1 MTMGFPAPIRLIT
14 TCPQSKDVQREEY
27 LARVEQVSR
36 WSDTAGAHGM
46 LVYTDNSIADPWLV
60 AQTALQATRSLAP
73 LIAVQ
78 PLYMHP
84 CWAAKMVAT
93 LALLHNRR
101 VDINM
106 VAGGFRNDLLSLGDD
121 LEHDP
126 RYDRLVEYAE
136 VMRLALEATEPFS
149 YQGAY
154 YAVEGVRLRP
164 ALPPELMPGF
174 FVSGSSGAGLGA
186 ARQLRATAVKYPQP
200 AREEPVP
207 AADDELSIGIR
218 VGVLAR
224 ETDDEAWNDAVLR
237 FPADRSGQITH
248 RMAMSVTDSHW
259 HRQLAARVDGAD
271 PSVDTY
277 WLWPFQ
283 NYRTF
288 CPYLVGSY
296 ERVGVELA
304 AYLERGFRTFILD
317 IPETPDELTHS
328 AAAFAA
334 ALQGAPL

>member
-1 MTMGFPAPIRLIT
+1 MGFPAAIRLIT
-14 TCPQSKDVQREEY
+14 TCPQSKDVPREEY

-36 WSDTAGAHGM
+36 WSDDAGAHGM

-60 AQTALQATRSLAP
+60 AQTALRATRSLSP

-93 LALLHNRR
+93 LALLNGRR

-106 VAGGFRNDLLSLGDD
+106 VAGGFRTDLLSLGDD
-121 LEHDP
+121 LEHDR
-126 RYDRLVEYAE
+126 RYERVVEYAE
-136 VMRLALEATEPFS
+136 VMATALEADGPFS
-149 YQGAY
+149 YQGEFFQ
-154 YAVEGVRLRP
+154 VENARLRP
-164 ALPPELMPGF
+164 SLPPELRPGF
-174 FVSGSSGAGLGA
+174 FVSGSSVGGLEA
-186 ARQLRATAVKYPQP
+186 ARRLRATAVKYPQP
-200 AREEPVP
+200 ARDEPIP
-207 AADDELSIGIR
+207 APDDDLSIGIR
-218 VGVLAR
+218 VGVIAR
-224 ETDDEAWNDAVLR
+224 ETDEQAWDDAVRR
-237 FPADRSGQITH
+237 FPPDRRGQITH
-248 RMAMSVTDSHW
+248 RMAMSVTDSQW

-317 IPETPDELTHS
+317 IPETPDDLAH
-328 AAAFAA
+328 AGAAFSA
-334 ALQGAPL
+334 ALQGATS

>member
-1 MTMGFPAPIRLIT
+1 MGFPAAIRLIT
-14 TCPQSKDVQREEY
+14 TCPQSKDVPREDY

-36 WSDTAGAHGM
+36 WSDDAGAHGM

-60 AQTALQATRSLAP
+60 AQTALRATQSLSP

-78 PLYMHP
+78 PLYIHP

-93 LALLHNRR
+93 LALLNGRR

-106 VAGGFRNDLLSLGDD
+106 VAGGFRTDLLSLGDD
-121 LEHDP
+121 LEHDR
-126 RYDRLVEYAE
+126 RYERVVEYAE
-136 VMRLALEATEPFS
+136 VMAIALGADGPFS
-149 YQGAY
+149 YQGEFFR
-154 YAVEGVRLRP
+154 VENARLRP
-164 ALPPELMPGF
+164 SLPPELMPGF
-174 FVSGSSGAGLGA
+174 FVSGSSAGGLDA
-186 ARQLRATAVKYPQP
+186 ARRLRATAVKYPQP
-200 AREEPVP
+200 ARDEPIP
-207 AADDELSIGIR
+207 APDDDLSIGIR
-218 VGVLAR
+218 LGVIAR
-224 ETDDEAWNDAVLR
+224 ETDEQAWDDAVRR
-237 FPADRSGQITH
+237 FPPDRRGQITH
-248 RMAMSVTDSHW
+248 RLAMSVTDSHW

-271 PSVDTY
+271 PSVDAY

-317 IPETPDELTHS
+317 IPETPDDLMH
-328 AAAFAA
+328 AGAAFSA
-334 ALQGAPL
+334 ALQGATP

>member
-1 MTMGFPAPIRLIT
+1 MAFPPAIRLIT
-14 TCPQSKDVQREEY
+14 TCPQSKDVPRDEY
-27 LARVEQVSR
+27 LARVEQVSQ
-36 WSDTAGAHGM
+36 WSDAAGAHGM

-60 AQTALQATRSLAP
+60 AQTALRATQSLAP

-93 LALLHNRR
+93 LALLQGRR

-106 VAGGFRNDLLSLGDD
+106 VAGGFRKDLLSLGDD

-136 VMRLALEATEPFS
+136 VMRLALAANEPVS

-154 YAVEGVRLRP
+154 YNVENVRLRP
-164 ALPPELMPGF
+164 SLPSELMPCF
-174 FVSGSSGAGLGA
+174 FVSGSSAAGLDA
-186 ARQLRATAVKYPQP
+186 ARRLGATAVKYPQP

-207 AADDELSIGIR
+207 VADDELSIGVR
-218 VGVLAR
+218 VGVIAR
-224 ETDDEAWNDAVLR
+224 ETDEDAWNYAVRR
-237 FPADRSGQITH
+237 FPADRRGQITH
-248 RMAMSVTDSHW
+248 QMAMSVTDSHW

-304 AYLERGFRTFILD
+304 AYLERGFRTFIVD
-317 IPETPDELTHS
+317 IPETPDELGHA

-334 ALQGAPL
+334 ALQGVPL